1 MIKFL
6 LAKPIIFGLAS
17 GAVLAL
23 IAGWFLFLQD
33 KLEKAGKYDD
43 VVIEL
48 QKKDAIIEDQA
59 KDFER
64 VQRDK
69 AATDERREHW
79 RQSWYKLRGEY
90 EQYKKE
96 TKDWIPDRYPDELDG
111 LSD

>member
-33 KLEKAGKYDD
+33 KLEKADKYEN
-43 VVIEL
+43 VMIEL

-79 RQSWYKLRGEY
+79 RQGKVRKEY
-90 EQYKKE
+90 EQYKQA
-96 TKDWIPDRYPDELDG
+96 TKDWIHGRYPDELDG